1 MLDGHGDRR
10 KFRIGVCAKHRRIRI
25 HQRFA
30 LAVDH
35 LCAQREE
42 RRLAFPAEK
51 LRHIPD
57 AAELKVRQL
66 TASLERQL
74 RTFACRR
81 IFAVGRFP
89 AGPARRQDH
98 CARLDHKEITTAR
111 VKANGADH
119 ALAVFEK
126 FCHQHTAHTA
136 HTAFVHL
143 AHEIFRHVL
152 AALALVLRWIELHM
166 WQPALRDAL
175 VAAIF
180 LLEKA
185 TAQTFVILHAIVGL
199 RKQRLHQFLIAEPV
213 VVIDQIFH
221 PVVDVLPG
229 QDDVKI
235 TAAHAHQTAPVDW
248 SFVHDQH
255 IQLRRDLL
263 GAICS
268 PKPC

>member
-1 MLDGHGDRR
+1 
-10 KFRIGVCAKHRRIRI
+10 
-25 HQRFA
+25 
-30 LAVDH
+30 
-35 LCAQREE
+35 
-42 RRLAFPAEK
+42 
-51 LRHIPD
+51 
-57 AAELKVRQL
+57 
-66 TASLERQL
+66 
-74 RTFACRR
+74 
-81 IFAVGRFP
+81 
-89 AGPARRQDH
+89 
-98 CARLDHKEITTAR
+98 
-111 VKANGADH
+111 
-119 ALAVFEK
+119 
-126 FCHQHTAHTA
+126 
-136 HTAFVHL
+136 
-143 AHEIFRHVL
+143 
-152 AALALVLRWIELHM
+152 M
-166 WQPALRDAL
+166 WQPALWDAL

-221 PVVDVLPG
+221 PVVNVFPR

-235 TAAHAHQTAPVDW
+235 AAAHAHQTAPVDW